1 MTRAPQLRFL
11 ASAAILLSIV
21 VQATSLGA
29 EASANL
35 ASASTTA
42 RAAIGRRIALD
53 LSTSVLQF
61 HVTDAS
67 QLAEASVR
75 FAAAARTTANGE
87 VVLLVRVPSDVSPMA
102 LTVAGGTEGAVLGI
116 VASGDATV
124 VGRWVGSGRRTGELQ
139 FQLRAAPGV
148 YSIPVSFRLEA
159 L

>member
-1 MTRAPQLRFL
+1 LTRAPQLRFL

-35 ASASTTA
+35 ASGSTTA
-42 RAAIGRRIALD
+42 RAVIGRRTALD

-67 QLAEASVR
+67 QLAEASVT

-124 VGRWVGSGRRTGELQ
+124 VGRWVGGGRRTGELQ

>member
-1 MTRAPQLRFL
+1 LIRAPQLRFL
-11 ASAAILLSIV
+11 ASAVILLSIV
-21 VQATSLGA
+21 VQATSLAA

-42 RAAIGRRIALD
+42 RAAIGRRTALD
-53 LSTSVLQF
+53 LSTSVLRF

-67 QLAEASVR
+67 QLAEASVT

-102 LTVAGGTEGAVLGI
+102 LTVVGGTEGAVLGI

-124 VGRWVGSGRRTGELQ
+124 VGRWVGGGRRTGGLQ

>member
-1 MTRAPQLRFL
+1 LTRAPQLRFL

-42 RAAIGRRIALD
+42 RAAIGRRTALD
-53 LSTSVLQF
+53 PSTSVLHF

-67 QLAEASVR
+67 QLAEASVT

-124 VGRWVGSGRRTGELQ
+124 VGRWVGGGRRTGELQ
-139 FQLRAAPGV
+139 FQLRAAPGA